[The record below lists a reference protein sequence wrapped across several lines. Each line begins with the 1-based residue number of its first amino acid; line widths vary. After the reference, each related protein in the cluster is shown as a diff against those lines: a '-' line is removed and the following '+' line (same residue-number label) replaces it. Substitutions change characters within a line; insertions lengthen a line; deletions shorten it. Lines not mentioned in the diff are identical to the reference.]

1 MTSLPPPPDRVFSR
15 MPTPVLGERT
25 LFPDLLSRVYL
36 NHAAIS
42 PPSTHVLACAAEVPQ
57 SYARLGV
64 EAFPLWI
71 SQRNRLRGT
80 IAQLI
85 GANPEDIGLVP
96 STSMGINAIALS
108 MDWQSGDR
116 VVLFDG
122 EFPTNITPWQRAS
135 IEFGLQ
141 ISMLSLDGFGDDS
154 GTGLARLESELRQ
167 GVRLVAV
174 SAVQF
179 QTGLAMPLKAMGA
192 LCKRYG
198 ALLAVD
204 AIQAAGAMPL
214 DVVRDGIDFLAAG
227 SHKWLMGLEGCGFVY
242 ISPRQM
248 ERLVPRVAGWLSH
261 EDGLR
266 FLFEGEGHLRYDR
279 PIRRRADWLEIGA
292 QNTVGFAA
300 LEASVDILIALGIP
314 TIHRHILRW
323 CDALEAPLL
332 ARGFRSLRAPSIE
345 ARAGILSVR
354 APPGRDVLSI
364 ARHLNHAGVAVTA
377 PDGKLRFAPHW
388 PNAIDEVAQVIEAID
403 LSP

>member
-1 MTSLPPPPDRVFSR
+1 MRC
-15 MPTPVLGERT
+15 G
-25 LFPDLLSRVYL
+25 
-36 NHAAIS
+36 
-42 PPSTHVLACAAEVPQ
+42 AAEVPQ

-64 EAFPLWI
+64 EAFPLCI

-279 PIRRRADWLEIGA
+279 PIRRRADWLADRRADRRADRLGGRQA
-292 QNTVGFAA
+292 GWRTGWKVGWQAGGRAATTGVATCTEDSMRRAVGRGRRAERQAAAA
-300 LEASVDILIALGIP
+300 LG
-314 TIHRHILRW
+314 
-323 CDALEAPLL
+323 
-332 ARGFRSLRAPSIE
+332 
-345 ARAGILSVR
+345 ARAGQAAQLPSGPK
-354 APPGRDVLSI
+354 APPGLICAGEPDRAADALGRRRRRSSVPGQ
-364 ARHLNHAGVAVTA
+364 ARARVAALALPVA
-377 PDGKLRFAPHW
+377 DDGLRSA
-388 PNAIDEVAQVIEAID
+388 DCR
-403 LSP
+403 